1 MERLEALIAR
11 AKVIATAL
19 VSWLIVLQVILQTI
33 LVQVDIPEVTQ
44 FVGQALALIAGIILV
59 LRRVTPVE
67 DSEKGLLPKA

>member
-19 VSWLIVLQVILQTI
+19 VSWLILLQVILQTI